1 MIYRQEHQLDDDTA
15 AEVNK
20 RLTVEPE
27 NEESCFYS
35 DETLYFDYRFPDG
48 MEVEIECAGVGDW
61 SDCDTNKSYAAGGLY
76 DANQNELDHIY
87 GGDGEGAFFTEWK
100 FKNGED
106 IYIVNLS
113 H

>member
-1 MIYRQEHQLDDDTA
+1 MIYRQEHRLDSETA
-15 AEVNK
+15 AQVIK

-35 DETLYFDYRFPDG
+35 DDALYFDYQFPDG

-61 SDCDTNKSYAAGGLY
+61 SDIDTNTSYATGCLC
-76 DANQNELDHIY
+76 DANQNELDSIH

-100 FKNGED
+100 FRHGDD
-106 IYIVNLS
+106 IYIVVLS